1 MINFLADLLCIALT
15 RQEKFQVESQVT
27 FNTFH
32 NVHHSS
38 ILQISNTMEM
48 GHCQSVKTGIESDI
62 PFREKE
68 VTNGL
73 QQMDVPMG
81 NHDIDSDNEN

>member
-1 MINFLADLLCIALT
+1 MINFLADLPSIALT
-15 RQEKFQVESQVT
+15 RQENFQAESQVT

-38 ILQISNTMEM
+38 ILHISNTMDM
-48 GHCQSVKTGIESDI
+48 GHCQSVKTGIKSDI
-62 PFREKE
+62 RFREKE

-81 NHDIDSDNEN
+81 NHDIDGDNEN

>member
-1 MINFLADLLCIALT
+1 MD
-15 RQEKFQVESQVT
+15 
-27 FNTFH
+27 
-32 NVHHSS
+32 
-38 ILQISNTMEM
+38 M
-48 GHCQSVKTGIESDI
+48 GHCQSAKTGIKSDI

-81 NHDIDSDNEN
+81 NHDIDGDNEN